1 MNFGENFEMNLLLL
15 SMTKLK
21 WTLIEFLLQ
30 SWNELCFRISK
41 LIYFPSWTD
50 DDPLSRGKTDQD
62 LQVSLVVVHGL
73 IEIPDDLVVVTPPD
87 PNRQVLVPG
96 EPLHA
101 TGVEA
106 NIRRLLEQHALGN
119 TRENQ
124 TTDLGEIES
133 LGKAVAVLRDRE
145 DLGAPVVVGQE
156 LAGID
161 RRWNVH
167 DALL

>member
-1 MNFGENFEMNLLLL
+1 
-15 SMTKLK
+15 
-21 WTLIEFLLQ
+21 
-30 SWNELCFRISK
+30 
-41 LIYFPSWTD
+41 
-50 DDPLSRGKTDQD
+50 
-62 LQVSLVVVHGL
+62 VSLVVVHGL
-73 IEIPDDLVVVTPPD
+73 LEIPDDLVVVTPPD
-87 PNRQVLVPG
+87 PNRQVLVPR

-161 RRWNVH
+161 RR
-167 DALL
+167 